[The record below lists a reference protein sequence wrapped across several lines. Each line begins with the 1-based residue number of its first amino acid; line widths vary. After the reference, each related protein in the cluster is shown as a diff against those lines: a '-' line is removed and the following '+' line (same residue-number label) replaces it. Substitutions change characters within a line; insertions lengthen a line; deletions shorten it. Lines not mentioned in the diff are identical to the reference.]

1 MFSNPFRRLSQLK
14 ELLNT
19 LDQHFAD
26 TKLSSALF
34 EQNESISQFFVF
46 TSVSSMQDDSL
57 FNANDFSPKTQRVNF
72 INIRKIMMF
81 SFTANEAFSSDL
93 IFRMFFASRSKQL
106 HHEYTKI
113 FFNCEED
120 ALII

>member
-113 FFNCEED
+113 FFNC
-120 ALII
+120 

>member
-57 FNANDFSPKTQRVNF
+57 FNANDFSPKTHRVNF

-81 SFTANEAFSSDL
+81 F
-93 IFRMFFASRSKQL
+93 L
-106 HHEYTKI
+106 HNHFKGQCLYM
-113 FFNCEED
+113 
-120 ALII
+120 ALRIMVHSTMDGCLKVCFPFYGVK

>member
-1 MFSNPFRRLSQLK
+1 MTSFLILSRGQGRPSQLK

-46 TSVSSMQDDSL
+46 TSFTSMQDDSL
-57 FNANDFSPKTQRVNF
+57 FNANDFSLKTHSVNF
-72 INIRKIMMF
+72 INISKNWDVF
-81 SFTANEAFSSDL
+81 STANEAFQLWFNLSDVFWHL
-93 IFRMFFASRSKQL
+93 KVSRRTMSTLKL
-106 HHEYTKI
+106 NL
-113 FFNCEED
+113 F
-120 ALII
+120 